1 MNQRVHIAVRG
12 AVQGVGFR
20 PFIYRLA
27 SDMGLSGWVLN
38 SPQGVFIE
46 AEGTQKSLGRIC
58 SAHRKGTAAALFD
71 SES

>member
-27 SDMGLSGWVLN
+27 SDMGLIRLGAQLTARSFHRSGGN
-38 SPQGVFIE
+38 
-46 AEGTQKSLGRIC
+46 QKSLGRIC
-58 SAHRKGTAAALFD
+58 SAHRKGTAAALFH